1 MRARRALLYMPGDDE
16 RKIAKAAGLPVDSV
30 VLDLE
35 DSVAMVCKNNARE
48 NVAKALKEIDFQ
60 GSERLIRINPF
71 SSGLTEA
78 DLEVVLPAK
87 PDGILLSKTMCAE
100 DVQKLSKKI
109 SEVEKSNGWEHN
121 SIAILAIIESALG
134 IINLNEIAKSD
145 PRLVALICGGEDL
158 ATDINATRTRAGW
171 ELFYARS
178 AVVLHAGAYKL
189 QAIDMVTTD
198 FSDPNALED
207 EAIHSLEMGFSGKQI
222 IHPNQIE
229 PVQEAFTP
237 DDDEIQYA
245 LSLIKKYEESE
256 QNGQAA
262 FAVDGVMVDLPVIV
276 RAQRLL
282 RRARAAGKL
291 L

>member
-1 MRARRALLYMPGDDE
+1 MPGDDE
-16 RKIAKAAGLPVDSV
+16 RKIAKAAGLPVDSI

-60 GSERLIRINPF
+60 GSERLVRINPF

-100 DVQKLSKKI
+100 DVQKLSQKI

-134 IINLNEIAKSD
+134 IINLNEIANSD

>member
-16 RKIAKAAGLPVDSV
+16 RKIAKAAGLAVDSI

-35 DSVAMVCKNNARE
+35 DAVAMVCKNKARE
-48 NVAKALKEIDFQ
+48 NVAKVLKEVDFQ
-60 GSERLIRINPF
+60 GSERLVRINPF
-71 SSGLTEA
+71 SSGLAER
-78 DLEVVLPAK
+78 DLEVVLPAQ
-87 PDGILLSKTMCAE
+87 PDGILLPKTICGE
-100 DVQKLSKKI
+100 DVKKLSKI
-109 SEVEKSNGWEHN
+109 IEEVEKSNGWQHN
-121 SIAILAIIESALG
+121 SIAILAIIENALG
-134 IINLNEIAKSD
+134 IINLNDIAKSD

-178 AVVLHAGAYKL
+178 AVVLHAGAYQL

-198 FSDPNALED
+198 FSDPNTLED
-207 EAIHSLEMGFSGKQI
+207 EATDSLEMGFSGKQI

-229 PVQEAFTP
+229 PVQNAFTP
-237 DDDEIQYA
+237 DDDEIEYA
-245 LSLIKKYEESE
+245 LSLIKKYEENE

-262 FAVDGVMVDLPVIV
+262 FAVDGVMVDLPVII
-276 RAQRLL
+276 RAQGLL
-282 RRARAAGKL
+282 RRAKAAGKL

>member
-1 MRARRALLYMPGDDE
+1 
-16 RKIAKAAGLPVDSV
+16 
-30 VLDLE
+30 
-35 DSVAMVCKNNARE
+35 
-48 NVAKALKEIDFQ
+48 VAKALKEIDFQ
-60 GSERLIRINPF
+60 GSERLVRINPF

-100 DVQKLSKKI
+100 DVQKLSQKI

>member
-60 GSERLIRINPF
+60 GSERLVRINPF

-100 DVQKLSKKI
+100 DVQKLSQKI

>member
-16 RKIAKAAGLPVDSV
+16 RKIAKAAGLPVDSI

-60 GSERLIRINPF
+60 GSERLVRINPF

-109 SEVEKSNGWEHN
+109 SEVEKSYGWEHN
-121 SIAILAIIESALG
+121 SIAILAIIESSLG
-134 IINLNEIAKSD
+134 IINLNDIAKSD